1 MGDGDGES
9 GSATE
14 VGPTDVEA
22 AIVHDSSAGRV
33 KYLLVNSTNNGS
45 SSAVYSATENADL

>member
-14 VGPTDVEA
+14 VGPTDVEGDWPNTPPITNTTIN
-22 AIVHDSSAGRV
+22 AITLALVLHAM
-33 KYLLVNSTNNGS
+33 LLCCCTLNV
-45 SSAVYSATENADL
+45 